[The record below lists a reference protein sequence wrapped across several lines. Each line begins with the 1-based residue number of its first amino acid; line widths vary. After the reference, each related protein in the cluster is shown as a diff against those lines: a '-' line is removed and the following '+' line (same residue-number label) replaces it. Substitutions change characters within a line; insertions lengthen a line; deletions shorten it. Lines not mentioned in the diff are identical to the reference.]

1 MKAPWFVSVVTA
13 FAGLVVTSCSDQPN
27 TFDKQFSLGTNGT
40 FLAKYDGEQR
50 LESFQYKDLNG
61 AVKLSGSLAYL
72 DRKMERCDVS
82 RVSIM
87 DPMGNTNLVSDFVE
101 GVTTSG
107 SGALL
112 LDSEWHSSG
121 NQGDIHKRNTW
132 FFEKKVLLQIRRDWP
147 DDLSRVTYQF
157 TGPNGIVL
165 YTNTYVRN

>member
-1 MKAPWFVSVVTA
+1 MKATWFVSVVTA
-13 FAGLVVTSCSDQPN
+13 FAGLVVTSCSDQQD

-40 FLAKYDGEQR
+40 FLVKYDGEQR

-61 AVKLSGSLAYL
+61 VVKLSGSLAYL
-72 DRKMERCDVS
+72 GRNMERCDVS

-87 DPMGNTNLVSDFVE
+87 DPMGITNLVSDFVE
-101 GVTTSG
+101 GVTTVG
-107 SGALL
+107 GGLR

-121 NQGDIHKRNTW
+121 NKGDIHKRNSW
-132 FFEKKVLLQIRRDWP
+132 LFEKQVLLQVRRDWP
-147 DDLSRVTYQF
+147 DDLSRVSYEF